1 MRTHRMANNSEKD
14 SEHGE
19 ISATSFQTLLARNI
33 VRGDLKKMNFI
44 NFEILMTDVIEVGLS
59 VFVN

>member
-1 MRTHRMANNSEKD
+1 MRTHRMANNSEKY

-33 VRGDLKKMNFI
+33 VRGDLKKN
-44 NFEILMTDVIEVGLS
+44 ELYKL
-59 VFVN
+59 